1 MKYTYIVDISDIDK
15 AWERIEKRTKREI
28 KRCEEEI
35 FLTTD
40 VNWFNK
46 LHKKTRPDRKI
57 DEDFIETIF
66 KKKKA
71 IIYATQT
78 AGSVISNDGKTGY
91 YLFGARHKSM
101 SDGCP
106 SKILWQAMKDLNAKG
121 VTSGFNPTCKLLVIP
136 SESVKRL
143 TQPTSLSKIG
153 VYRVF

>member
-40 VNWFNK
+40 VDWFNK

-91 YLFGARHKSM
+91 YLFGARDKSM

-121 VTSGFNPTCKLLVIP
+121 VTKFDLCGANNKSIAFFKRGFGGKLVNQ
-136 SESVKRL
+136 K
-143 TQPTSLSKIG
+143 KD
-153 VYRVF
+153 YFK